1 FISRVVMADFDQE
14 LSERLNKVALSVNE
28 EKIFDIAQ
36 NDIKLSDDECNRSLF
51 GKIVGDRPAS
61 WIGIKRAMSQIWKLN
76 QAMEVKELCP
86 NYFQFIFQ
94 NRDDMKKVASGTNW
108 SFENQYLVLREWDMN
123 INSKHPSFRELNIW
137 VQVQNIPLNWISTE
151 VGLKIGQAFHK
162 VKNVVIATTGNHG
175 GKILKLLVTLNV
187 EESIPRMAKVRL
199 GNQLVTVGFKYEK
212 LINLCHYCRKIGHLD
227 RACQLKMDDIRNNS
241 LREEQYGDWL
251 RAPDGVKGNPSSFSG
266 SRSTPPPESPSPS
279 DNNISQKAS
288 SSQGQANNQIIP
300 STGIIESPAQ
310 SMGAPSVVSTTG
322 NAAEMGNLEEANLQI
337 VDANPMDLEKGELSP
352 ISEFTFHHE
361 SLPASQHHPLKSWK
375 RTGTRLNRLLSNN
388 DSPIIINQQSK
399 GKRIRQVVDSSTLP
413 EDHDS
418 VCNKLGFVN
427 RMAIVDPFGLS
438 GGLVLLWDSQ
448 VVVNQIICKNFF
460 IAVEFQLQS
469 QPLQW
474 GVFVYISPL
483 RLTRES
489 QWEELITAKA
499 QWGSYW
505 FSIGDWNDILS
516 NSEKAG
522 GSNRPAHSL
531 MGFNSFVSD
540 MNMMEVNST
549 GYAFTWSNNRAMPGL
564 IEEKLDRAFCSLDW
578 SHSYPN
584 ASVTNILRSSSDHAA
599 LLLSIGPPTLKRKAP
614 FQFDKRWLCM
624 EGFNDVVTSA
634 WNTHVSGTPLFQLK
648 EKVKHTRIA
657 ILIWSSSNLSSRQQ
671 EISDL
676 THQMEDL
683 NSHGKV
689 ENWELWE
696 ETKRKLNKAHMLE
709 ELHWQQKAKY
719 RWLKEGDANTRFFH
733 AFTLQRR
740 KLNAITRLTS
750 HNGRVLSSQS
760 ELESHISE
768 FYTSLFSSEGSF
780 LMSILEKY
788 KLFTG
793 QTVNLQKSAVFFS
806 RNTSDHLKR
815 SICNALN
822 NIVSH
827 RSTKYFGLPLGI
839 GRSKKQVFD
848 YV

>member
-61 WIGIKRAMSQIWKLN
+61 WIGIKRAMSLIWKLN

-108 SFENQYLVLREWDMN
+108 SFENQYLVLKEWDMN

-137 VQVQNIPLNWISTE
+137 VQVQNILLNWISTE

-162 VKNVVIATTGNHG
+162 VKNVVIATTGSHG

-266 SRSTPPPESPSPS
+266 SRSTPPPESPSHS

-288 SSQGQANNQIIP
+288 SSRGQANNQIIP
-300 STGIIESPAQ
+300 STGIIESPAR
-310 SMGAPSVVSTTG
+310 SMGTPSVVSTTG

-337 VDANPMDLEKGELSP
+337 VDANPMDLEKGELSS

-375 RTGTRLNRLLSNN
+375 RTGTRLNRLLSTN
-388 DSPIIINQQSK
+388 DSPIIIDQQSK

-413 EDHDS
+413 EDHDVQTQAQLKKQKTEMEKVGS

-427 RMAIVDPFGLS
+427 RMAIVDPSGLS

-460 IAVEFQLQS
+460 IAVEFQLHLIKADLLKAIISFFQS
-469 QPLQW
+469 
-474 GVFVYISPL
+474 G
-483 RLTRES
+483 
-489 QWEELITAKA
+489 
-499 QWGSYW
+499 
-505 FSIGDWNDILS
+505 
-516 NSEKAG
+516 
-522 GSNRPAHSL
+522 
-531 MGFNSFVSD
+531 
-540 MNMMEVNST
+540 
-549 GYAFTWSNNRAMPGL
+549 
-564 IEEKLDRAFCSLDW
+564 
-578 SHSYPN
+578 
-584 ASVTNILRSSSDHAA
+584 NILKHWNHTV
-599 LLLSIGPPTLKRKAP
+599 LS
-614 FQFDKRWLCM
+614 
-624 EGFNDVVTSA
+624 
-634 WNTHVSGTPLFQLK
+634 
-648 EKVKHTRIA
+648 
-657 ILIWSSSNLSSRQQ
+657 LIPKCFSPDNLSQFRPISLCTVIYKLISKILAQRLKSCLPCC
-671 EISDL
+671 ISDL
-676 THQMEDL
+676 QAAFLEGRQITDNIIIAQEAFHFL
-683 NSHGKV
+683 NRHSSGP
-689 ENWELWE
+689 
-696 ETKRKLNKAHMLE
+696 
-709 ELHWQQKAKY
+709 
-719 RWLKEGDANTRFFH
+719 H
-733 AFTLQRR
+733 AFMAL
-740 KLNAITRLTS
+740 KLDLVKAFDRVEWICLKKLMIHMGFHNDFVKLIMTCVTTTSFSFKINGSISGYVLPSRGIRQGDPLSPYLFLIVTELLTALVQHS
-750 HNGRVLSSQS
+750 ISSGMLKGLKLSRNGPVLS
-760 ELESHISE
+760 HIL
-768 FYTSLFSSEGSF
+768 FADGSLFFLKAGTDQAGF

-788 KLFTG
+788 RLFTG

-827 RSTKYFGLPLGI
+827 RSTKYLGLPLGI